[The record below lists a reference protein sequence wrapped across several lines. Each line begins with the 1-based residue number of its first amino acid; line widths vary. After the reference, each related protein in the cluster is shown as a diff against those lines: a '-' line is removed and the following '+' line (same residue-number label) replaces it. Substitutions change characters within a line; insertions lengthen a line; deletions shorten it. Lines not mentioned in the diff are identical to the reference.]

1 MEKLKVL
8 QVNKAY
14 YPHTGGVEKH
24 VQDVAESLRA
34 FTNVE
39 VEVLV
44 AAADWHFSRD
54 TVNGVSITRLPNFL
68 TLSSA
73 PIAPSFIWQL
83 RKHKADIYHFHFP
96 YPIAEMAYLLSG
108 TPGRL
113 VVTYHSDIVRQKRL
127 LKAYH
132 PFLLKFLGKA
142 KLILTSSPNLISN
155 SPYLSKFED
164 KCRVVPFAIDVDKFV
179 ASSQVIEQ
187 AAERRRRYAGEKP
200 VVLFVGRLVYYK
212 GLKYLIEAMKSIDA
226 VLIIVGEGELYSEL
240 RAQVELYGLASRI
253 KFIGWLD
260 QDELLLAYHA
270 SDMLVLPS
278 VASSEAF
285 GFVQLE
291 AHACGKPVVST
302 DLPTGVP
309 YANLDGKTGL
319 IVPPANAS
327 LLARAIN
334 LLLMDERLRNR
345 LGLAAL
351 TRVREHFTLRNMA
364 TEIKQAYED
373 VLR

>member
-1 MEKLKVL
+1 MAILKVL

-34 FTNVE
+34 FTDIE

-44 AAADWHFSRD
+44 AAADRHFSRE
-54 TVNGVSITRLPNFL
+54 TVNGVSVTRLPNFL

-73 PIAPSFIWQL
+73 PIAPAFLWQL

-96 YPIAEMAYLLSG
+96 YPVAELAYLLNG
-108 TPGRL
+108 APGKL
-113 VVTYHSDIVRQKRL
+113 VVTYHSDIVRQKSL
-127 LKAYH
+127 LRAYH
-132 PFLLKFLGKA
+132 PFLLKFLEKA
-142 KLILTSSPNLISN
+142 KLILTSSPNMISN
-155 SPYLSKFED
+155 SPYLSKFQD
-164 KCRVVPFAIDVDKFV
+164 KCRVVPFAIDVDKF
-179 ASSQVIEQ
+179 AATPQVIEQ
-187 AAERRRRYAGEKP
+187 AAERRRQYAGEKHLI
-200 VVLFVGRLVYYK
+200 LFVGRLVYYK
-212 GLKYLIEAMKSIDA
+212 GLKYLIEAMKSVDA

-253 KFIGWLD
+253 KFLGWLD
-260 QDELLLAYHA
+260 QEELLRAYHA

-319 IVPPANAS
+319 IVPPGNAS
-327 LLARAIN
+327 ELARAMN
-334 LLLMDERLRNR
+334 LLIADEGLRSR
-345 LGLAAL
+345 LGTTARA
-351 TRVREHFTLRNMA
+351 RVREHFTLKNMA
-364 TEIKQAYED
+364 TELKQAYED
-373 VLR
+373 VL